1 MLITVILFRSQSIVN
16 VVGKIRL
23 SEQQITLEGN
33 HGVCNLEG
41 TQHKWYDLMQLLMV
55 FQCHKTCI
63 SRRALLNAFSNQ
75 TRGWYSI

>member
-33 HGVCNLEG
+33 HSVCNLEE
-41 TQHKWYDLMQLLMV
+41 TQHKWYDLM
-55 FQCHKTCI
+55 
-63 SRRALLNAFSNQ
+63 
-75 TRGWYSI
+75 